1 MTATANPTSAMQK
14 KTPSDRLLYLDALR
28 GMAIIFVVWLHASSY
43 SHHEITDPTALF
55 VLRFINPGVAFF
67 FLTDGFL
74 FARHMSRYQEF
85 EYVDY
90 MRKSAWRLLLP
101 WLIFTASYGMLRA
114 GFESVGFFTTYLL
127 IGHSF
132 TEILGSLFNSSFA
145 MQMYFLMSLF
155 LIRALSPVTR
165 HLVIKGGLAALL
177 ATVVYI
183 IILNS
188 SNFKLGT
195 DPVTNAIAGF
205 QYYLLGILYF
215 HLDGIFRRRA
225 PPVALSCLFGYT
237 IMVAL
242 EVRGLLPVSAE
253 ILTKLVAMTANY
265 ALYLFAVRRVGV
277 LVRLG
282 QHTMEIYLLHAP
294 VLIFGVALV
303 AGQVVTNPL
312 YLHLVVT
319 SASLLGAIAAGWTIS
334 RIPRG
339 RFVFGGASRWVAG

>member
-1 MTATANPTSAMQK
+1 MTVTAHPTSAMQK

-43 SHHEITDPTALF
+43 SHHEITEPTALF

-67 FLTDGFL
+67 FLADGFL

-114 GFESVGFFTTYLL
+114 GFESAGFFTTYLL

-165 HLVIKGGLAALL
+165 HLAIHGWHVAMSS
-177 ATVVYI
+177 TVVYI
-183 IILNS
+183 LLLNS
-188 SNFKLGT
+188 SNFKLGA
-195 DPVTNAIAGF
+195 DPVTSSIAGF

-215 HLDGIFRRRA
+215 HLDDGFRRRA
-225 PPVALSCLFGYT
+225 LPIAGVCLLGYG

-242 EVRGLLPVSAE
+242 EVWGFLPESAE
-253 ILTKLVAMTANY
+253 MLAKLAAMTANY
-265 ALYLFAVRRVGV
+265 ALYLILVQRAGL

-294 VLIFGVALV
+294 VFVFGAALV
-303 AGQVVTNPL
+303 ASRVVADPL
-312 YLHLVVT
+312 GLHLVVAV
-319 SASLLGAIAAGWTIS
+319 ASLLGSLAVGWLIS

-339 RFVFGGASRWVAG
+339 RIVFGESASVG